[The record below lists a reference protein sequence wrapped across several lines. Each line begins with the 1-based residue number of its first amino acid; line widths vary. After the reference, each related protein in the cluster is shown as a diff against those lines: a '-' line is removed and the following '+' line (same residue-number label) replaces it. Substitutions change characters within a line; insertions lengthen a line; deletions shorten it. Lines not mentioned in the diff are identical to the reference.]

1 MIKRIFIMFA
11 IFVFSNIAAAGT
23 LCNSKIT
30 RELEA
35 CARNNFELSDKQL
48 NGAYRVLASKLQRED
63 AQMLLTAQRAWV
75 AYKEKTCQG
84 AYDATS
90 PGEEAGIDKWTC
102 LDEITKTRS
111 RELQYLESGAG
122 LADFFHAADVVSKY
136 YENGNRSRFIDK
148 LADRAL
154 VSDDPNWNLYVA
166 ENCKLAAS
174 RFSEEKQDCM
184 ARQSFYRY

>member
-11 IFVFSNIAAAGT
+11 IFVFSSIAAAST

-48 NGAYRVLASKLQRED
+48 NGAYRTLASKLQRED

-102 LDEITKTRS
+102 LDEITKTRL

-122 LADFFHAADVVSKY
+122 LAVFFMPLMWFPNTMKMEAEIDSLPSWQIRRCSKMIRIGICTWQKTA
-136 YENGNRSRFIDK
+136 N
-148 LADRAL
+148 
-154 VSDDPNWNLYVA
+154 
-166 ENCKLAAS
+166 
-174 RFSEEKQDCM
+174 
-184 ARQSFYRY
+184 

>member
-11 IFVFSNIAAAGT
+11 IFVFSSIAAAST

-35 CARNNFELSDKQL
+35 CARNNFELSDKKL

-122 LADFFHAADVVSKY
+122 LADFFHAADVVSEY
-136 YENGNRSRFIDK
+136 YENGSRNRFIAK
-148 LADRAL
+148 LAEKAL
-154 VSDDPNWNLYVA
+154 LKDDPNWNLYVA
-166 ENCKLAAS
+166 ENCKLAVS

-184 ARQSFYRY
+184 ARKIFYRY

>member
-11 IFVFSNIAAAGT
+11 IFVFSSIAAAST

-48 NGAYRVLASKLQRED
+48 NGAYRTLASKLQRED

-102 LDEITKTRS
+102 LDEITKTRL

-122 LADFFHAADVVSKY
+122 LADFFHAADVVSEY
-136 YENGNRSRFIDK
+136 YENGSRNRFIAK
-148 LADRAL
+148 LADKAL
-154 VSDDPNWNLYVA
+154 LKDDPNWNLYVA
-166 ENCKLAAS
+166 ENCKLAVS

-184 ARQSFYRY
+184 ARQIFYRY

>member
-11 IFVFSNIAAAGT
+11 IFVFSSIAAAST

-48 NGAYRVLASKLQRED
+48 NGAYRTLASKLQRED

-122 LADFFHAADVVSKY
+122 LADFFHAADVVSEY
-136 YENGNRSRFIDK
+136 YENGSRNRFIAK
-148 LADRAL
+148 LADKAL
-154 VSDDPNWNLYVA
+154 LKDDPNWNLYVA
-166 ENCKLAAS
+166 ENCKLAVS

-184 ARQSFYRY
+184 ARQIFYRY

>member
-11 IFVFSNIAAAGT
+11 IFVFSSIAAAST

-48 NGAYRVLASKLQRED
+48 NGAYRTLASKLQRED

-102 LDEITKTRS
+102 LDEITKTRL

-122 LADFFHAADVVSKY
+122 LADFFHAADVVSEY
-136 YENGNRSRFIDK
+136 YENGSRNRFIAK
-148 LADRAL
+148 LADKAL
-154 VSDDPNWNLYVA
+154 LKDDPNWNLYVA
-166 ENCKLAAS
+166 ENCKLAVS

-184 ARQSFYRY
+184 ARKIFYRY